1 MSFQAEVNLEMTVR
15 ISSRD
20 QVTGADV
27 LKLNALFAA
36 VEALGGVINL
46 PATDSDT
53 GGSDSGSN
61 TGGSDSGSNTGGSD
75 SSLIQITDVNI
86 YPNTVILKDAPN
98 ETKIQ
103 LIVTPS
109 GANQA
114 ITVTDVSENN
124 ALQYLEYDAATRTIS
139 TRGQYAGR
147 DATILVEWNG
157 GSKQFTIPVQ
167 LYAQPQAV

>member
-46 PATDSDT
+46 PATNSDT
-53 GGSDSGSN
+53 GSD
-61 TGGSDSGSNTGGSD
+61 
-75 SSLIQITDVNI
+75 LIQITDVNI

-139 TRGQYAGR
+139 TLGQYAGR

-167 LYAQPQAV
+167 LYLQPQTT

>member
-36 VEALGGVINL
+36 VEALGGVIEL
-46 PATDSDT
+46 PTNTDGSSD
-53 GGSDSGSN
+53 
-61 TGGSDSGSNTGGSD
+61 
-75 SSLIQITDVNI
+75 LIQITDVNI

-139 TRGQYAGR
+139 TLGQYAGR

>member
-1 MSFQAEVNLEMTVR
+1 MSSQAEVNLEMTVR

-36 VEALGGVINL
+36 VEALGGVIEL
-46 PATDSDT
+46 PTNTDGSSD
-53 GGSDSGSN
+53 
-61 TGGSDSGSNTGGSD
+61 
-75 SSLIQITDVNI
+75 LIQITDVNI
-86 YPNTVILKDAPN
+86 DPNAVILKDAPN

-139 TRGQYAGR
+139 TRGQYTGR

-167 LYAQPQAV
+167 LYAQD

>member
-46 PATDSDT
+46 PATNSDT
-53 GGSDSGSN
+53 GSD
-61 TGGSDSGSNTGGSD
+61 
-75 SSLIQITDVNI
+75 LIQITDVNI
-86 YPNTVILKDAPN
+86 DPNAVILKDAPN

-103 LIVTPS
+103 LVVTPS
-109 GANQA
+109 GASQA
-114 ITVTDVSENN
+114 ITVTDVSKNN

-139 TRGQYAGR
+139 TRGQYIGR

-167 LYAQPQAV
+167 LYAQPQTA

>member
-1 MSFQAEVNLEMTVR
+1 MSSQAEVNLEMTVR

-46 PATDSDT
+46 PATNSDT
-53 GGSDSGSN
+53 GSD
-61 TGGSDSGSNTGGSD
+61 
-75 SSLIQITDVNI
+75 LIQITDVNI

-103 LIVTPS
+103 LVVTPS
-109 GANQA
+109 DASQA
-114 ITVTDVSENN
+114 ITVTDISGND
-124 ALQYLEYDAATRTIS
+124 ALFDLEYDAATRTIS
-139 TRGQYAGR
+139 TRGQYTGR

-167 LYAQPQAV
+167 LYAQD

>member
-46 PATDSDT
+46 PATNSDT
-53 GGSDSGSN
+53 GSD
-61 TGGSDSGSNTGGSD
+61 
-75 SSLIQITDVNI
+75 LIQITDVNI

>member
-46 PATDSDT
+46 PATNSDT
-53 GGSDSGSN
+53 GSD
-61 TGGSDSGSNTGGSD
+61 
-75 SSLIQITDVNI
+75 LIQITDVNI
-86 YPNTVILKDAPN
+86 YPNAVILKDAPN

-103 LIVTPS
+103 LVVTPS
-109 GANQA
+109 GASQA
-114 ITVTDVSENN
+114 ITVTDVSKNN

-139 TRGQYAGR
+139 TQGQYAGR

-167 LYAQPQAV
+167 LYSQPQTA